1 MGPTRRGQLIRQ
13 RCVAKW
19 ALTRMQTFIES
30 DGLKEM
36 RFSCGLITY
45 KASFIHMTLHKMN
58 WNYLMTQI
66 ILVIENYLKI
76 STKMLRLRSV
86 SFYILWLT
94 LHSPGTAHYE
104 AVGQETAVTLRGH
117 IRVANTL
124 SCQPLHCQPLKVT
137 HVVGYITETHLRH
150 WLLITQPCL
159 MFKSSITS

>member
-76 STKMLRLRSV
+76 STMKLRLSSV
-86 SFYILWLT
+86 SCYILWLT
-94 LHSPGTAHYE
+94 HHGPGTAHYE
-104 AVGQETAVTLRGH
+104 AVGQVTAITLRGH
-117 IRVANTL
+117 IQVSHTL
-124 SCQPLHCQPLKVT
+124 GYQPLHCQPLKVT
-137 HVVGYITETHLRH
+137 RVVGYISETHLRH
-150 WLLITQPCL
+150 WLLTIQHCL
-159 MFKSSITS
+159 MSRSSTTS